1 MTEQRSA
8 SGLPQID
15 LKALVAMGG
24 GTDLLF
30 PPPQEIIPGV
40 LSYLNHPF
48 ALVHGYRFLRLSLHV
63 PRGTADAT
71 PVVVYAS
78 GGGFRLSAT
87 HIGPWRCLLHHGYAV
102 AAVEYRVA
110 SEIKH
115 PGPLYDVK
123 GAVRWLRANAA
134 DFGLDTDRIAAWGS
148 SAGGYLLSMAAV
160 TNGTAEFEGD
170 VGGNLEHSSEI
181 AAVIDHYG
189 PTDFLAMAEDTNE
202 VPGVM
207 ERFGMPTSSDS
218 VYLGYVPQ
226 ERPDEAAKAA
236 VTTYV
241 NERTVPFL
249 IMHGD
254 ADTRLGIGQSRRLY
268 EALRRAGVEAT
279 FHVLPGANHAAP
291 AFQADDVNALAV
303 AFVNHHI
310 RAAKLARAASV

>member
-1 MTEQRSA
+1 MTEKSA
-8 SGLPQID
+8 PSLPQID
-15 LKALVAMGG
+15 LETFVAMGG
-24 GTDLLF
+24 GKELLF
-30 PPPQEIIPGV
+30 PPPQEVIPGV

-63 PRGTADAT
+63 PKGAADAI

-78 GGGFRLSAT
+78 GGGFRLSAP
-87 HIGPWRCLLHHGYAV
+87 HIGPWRCLLHQGYAV

-110 SEIKH
+110 SETRH
-115 PGPLYDVK
+115 PGPLHDVK

-134 DFGLDTDRIAAWGS
+134 EYRLDTERIVAWGS
-148 SAGGYLLSMAAV
+148 SAGAYLLSMAAV
-160 TNGTAEFEGD
+160 TNGMAEFEGD

-207 ERFGMPTSSDS
+207 ERFGTPTSSDS

-226 ERPDEAAKAA
+226 DRPEEATKAA

-254 ADTRLGIGQSRRLY
+254 ADTRLGINQSQRLY
-268 EALRRAGVEAT
+268 EALRGAGVEAT
-279 FHVLPGANHAAP
+279 FHVVPGANHAAP

-303 AFVNHHI
+303 AFLDRHVRSAKVG
-310 RAAKLARAASV
+310 RALSV